1 MQSPNNPL
9 LECYIQRVYIYVYR
23 YIYIYAYIHM
33 YMYIYVCMYTYVY
46 IYTYVHTYIYTYT
59 LHMYINIYIYVH
71 TYISIFVM
79 RSFVNAQR
87 HISVHQLLRA
97 SDDSSIIFAKRRT
110 PHSLFPPGPLSYVAL
125 PALYTR
131 LIADCM

>member
-1 MQSPNNPL
+1 M
-9 LECYIQRVYIYVYR
+9 YIDIYTYMHIYICIYIYICMYVHICIYLYISTYIYVYIHITCIYKHIHVCT
-23 YIYIYAYIHM
+23 YIYI
-33 YMYIYVCMYTYVY
+33 
-46 IYTYVHTYIYTYT
+46 
-59 LHMYINIYIYVH
+59 L
-71 TYISIFVM
+71 IFVM
-79 RSFVNAQR
+79 RFFVNAQR